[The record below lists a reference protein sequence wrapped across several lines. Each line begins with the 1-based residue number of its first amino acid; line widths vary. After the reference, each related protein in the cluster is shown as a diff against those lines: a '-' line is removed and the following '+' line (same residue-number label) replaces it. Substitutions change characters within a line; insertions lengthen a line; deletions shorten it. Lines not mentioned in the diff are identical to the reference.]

1 MTSKIARAERAEK
14 NRDIAG
20 REISLGSFLTYR
32 FSRVQAKLNAQA
44 IAILR
49 ETSGLSLTQWRI
61 LAYLGIYGEATATE
75 IAEANAFDKALIS
88 RNIKPMIDEKLIAQK
103 LNPND
108 QRSQRLS
115 LRPRGKQ
122 LYEATLPR
130 MRNRQSMLM
139 GSLTPLQQSEV
150 HEILDRLESASD
162 RRDI

>member
-1 MTSKIARAERAEK
+1 MTAEK
-14 NRDIAG
+14 RKLAEPAGNRDVGG
-20 REISLGSFLTYR
+20 RELSLRSFLTYR

-61 LAYLGIYGEATATE
+61 LAYLGIYGSATATE
-75 IAEANAFDKALIS
+75 IADANAFDKALIS
-88 RNIKPMIDEKLIAQK
+88 RNIKPLIDEKLIAQRVDPK
-103 LNPND
+103 D
-108 QRSQRLS
+108 QRSQILS

-130 MRNRQSMLM
+130 MRNRQAVLM
-139 GSLTPLQQSEV
+139 GALTPDQQKEI
-150 HEILDRLESASD
+150 HEILERLEAAAD